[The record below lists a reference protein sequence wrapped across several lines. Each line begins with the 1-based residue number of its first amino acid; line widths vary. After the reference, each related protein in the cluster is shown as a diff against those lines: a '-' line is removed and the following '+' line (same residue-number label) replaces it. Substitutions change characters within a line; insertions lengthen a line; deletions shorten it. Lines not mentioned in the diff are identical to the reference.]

1 MREMYDRLQRVTDR
15 IIGPHVSR
23 ETIELWHEDLP
34 GFDPD
39 TTTAWSWR
47 GNEVFAKL
55 LDDESLEL
63 LVVLTSLDET
73 VDWGAVLEK
82 IDAALPSTI
91 ETDIATS
98 DDDASVVMI
107 ALTFDEYTDITDHE
121 LSDEVTELLDVAA
134 QLLDQQAA

>member
-1 MREMYDRLQRVTDR
+1 MYDRLQRVTDH

-23 ETIELWHEDLP
+23 ETVELWQEDLP

-55 LDDESLEL
+55 LDESLEL

-73 VDWGAVLEK
+73 VDWDTVLEK
-82 IDAALPSTI
+82 LDAALPSTI

-134 QLLDQQAA
+134 QLLDQEAA

>member
-1 MREMYDRLQRVTDR
+1 MRDMYDRLQRVTDH

-23 ETIELWHEDLP
+23 ETIELWHEELP

-55 LDDESLEL
+55 LDESLEL

-73 VDWGAVLEK
+73 VDWDTVLEK
-82 IDAALPSTI
+82 LDAALPSTI
-91 ETDIATS
+91 ETERVTF

-107 ALTFDEYTDITDHE
+107 ALRFDEYTDITDHE

-134 QLLDQQAA
+134 QLLDQEAA